1 MYLHRSWS
9 KFAILGTWT
18 EENEQGQLFLL
29 LSFWFLGLKTTVRG
43 EKKNPKTKSDQF
55 HAIIAHG
62 RQSLRD

>member
-29 LSFWFLGLKTTVRG
+29 LSFWFLRLKTTVRG
-43 EKKNPKTKSDQF
+43 EKRTPKQNLTNF
-55 HAIIAHG
+55 MRLLPVEG
-62 RQSLRD
+62 RV